1 MLSGWLFDCYAL
13 ADKMVF
19 WIKQQNDTT
28 VRLEDKTWSASIYIA
43 SDDKSELYSILNI
56 NDQKIISLIKDHE
69 FISRYEKITDD
80 RKHDVLKLTLS
91 DSTKAPIL
99 ARRIEQLCA
108 SGNISAKLR
117 FYNVDLSPE
126 QSYFYE
132 RDIFPLAFSKIDISN
147 HHQDSKLCWILKDN
161 VWSTDYKIPDF
172 RSIYLKLKL
181 RKEGRIQRFSD
192 RISSIT
198 LSRNNKQEGSSQSI
212 EIESE
217 SEVDIIEELKM
228 EITKKIDP
236 DFIFTDDGDSFTFPY
251 LIHRAEQNGTALI
264 LGREPTT
271 PLKKNHKE
279 GTSYFSYGKIYF
291 KPTTVRLFG
300 RIHFDTDNSFTLND
314 SGLEGLSE
322 IARICRMPLHT
333 AARASIGKCLSSLQ
347 CYYATQK
354 EILIPWKPALAEHFK
369 TFEDLFVAD
378 RGGFIFEPEIG
389 VHEQIAELDFV
400 SLYPN
405 IMLKKNL
412 SAETILCD
420 CCCQDSRTR
429 VPELDYHICEKKIGI
444 IPTSLKIVLDK
455 RAKYKELKNNAA
467 SNPKLKTI
475 YDARQSSLKWIL
487 VTSFGYLGFN
497 NAKFGRIDAHIAVC
511 AFDRQILL
519 QTVKIAEK
527 YGFTVLHGIVDSIWL
542 KRDDLLGRALTIRTL
557 SEYHDNYLKLKEAL
571 EQKLGFAISFE
582 GVYKWLVFVNSKTN
596 HQLPVANRYF
606 GAFEDDSLKIRGIE
620 ARRHDTPPIFYKCQ
634 NEILE
639 LMATGNNLSEV
650 RGLIPAVNDIF
661 HKYIRLLKENKVR
674 LEELIFTKRTSKN
687 SDEYQD
693 RNTIEN
699 SAMKN
704 LTCEGKSLRAGEA
717 LQYIIVDYY
726 QKHSSKIEKRAMPA
740 ELIFDDDT
748 TNVINYDIQRYTEL
762 LADACNSVT
771 KPFGIDAIRETSPPL
786 PDADDIEEEG
796 TSKKTVGKKR

>member
-19 WIKQQNDTT
+19 WIKQRNGTT
-28 VRLEDKTWSASIYIA
+28 VRLEDKTWSASIYVA
-43 SDDKSELYSILNI
+43 SDDKSDLYSILKS
-56 NDQKIISLIKDHE
+56 NDQKLISLIKDHE
-69 FISRYEKITDD
+69 FISRYEKITDC
-80 RKHDVLKLTLS
+80 RKHEILKLTLL

-99 ARRIEQLCA
+99 ARQIEQLCA
-108 SGNISAKLR
+108 SGNISDKLR
-117 FYNVDLSPE
+117 FYNVDLPPE

-132 RDIFPLAFSKIDISN
+132 HEIFPLAFSKIDISN
-147 HHQDSKLCWILKDN
+147 HHQDSKLRWVLNDN
-161 VWSTDYKIPDF
+161 VWSTNYKVPDF
-172 RSIYLKLKL
+172 RCIYLKLKL
-181 RKEGRIQRFSD
+181 RKEGKIQRYSD
-192 RISSIT
+192 RISSII
-198 LSRNNKQEGSSQSI
+198 LSCNTKQGSIDSV
-212 EIESE
+212 EIESK
-217 SEVDIIEELKM
+217 SEVDIFEELKT

-236 DFIFTDDGDSFTFPY
+236 DFIFTDDGDSFTLPY

-271 PLKKNHKE
+271 SLKRNHKE

-291 KPTTVRLFG
+291 KPTSIRLFG
-300 RIHFDTDNSFTLND
+300 RIHFDTNNSFTLND
-314 SGLEGLSE
+314 SGLEGLYE

-354 EILIPWKPALAEHFK
+354 EILIPWKPTLAEHFK
-369 TFEDLFVAD
+369 TFEDLLVAD

-389 VHEQIAELDFV
+389 VHEQVAEFDFD

-420 CCCQDSRTR
+420 CCCQDSRLR
-429 VPELDYHICEKKIGI
+429 ISELDYHICEKELGI

-455 RAKYKELKNNAA
+455 RAKYKKLKNNTA
-467 SNPKLKTI
+467 SDPKLKTI

-542 KRDDLLGRALTIRTL
+542 KKRDDLATTST
-557 SEYHDNYLKLKEAL
+557 SEYHDYLELKEVL
-571 EQKLGFAISFE
+571 EQKVGFAISFE
-582 GVYKWLVFVNSKTN
+582 GIYKWLVFVNSKTN
-596 HQLPVANRYF
+596 YQLPVANRYF
-606 GAFEDDSLKIRGIE
+606 GAFEDGSLKIRGIE

-639 LMATGNNLSEV
+639 LMATGNNPCEV
-650 RGLIPAVNDIF
+650 RELMPAIKDIF
-661 HKYIRLLKENKVR
+661 HKYVGLLKENKVPF
-674 LEELIFTKRTSKN
+674 EELIFTKRTSKN
-687 SDEYQD
+687 SDEYRD

-699 SAMKN
+699 SAIMN
-704 LTCEGKSLRAGEA
+704 LTREGKSLKAGEA
-717 LQYIIVDYY
+717 LQYIIIDYY
-726 QKHSSKIEKRAMPA
+726 QKHSSKVEKRAIPT
-740 ELIFDDDT
+740 ELIFDDKT
-748 TNVINYDIQRYTEL
+748 TNAINYDKQRYIEL
-762 LADACNSVT
+762 LADSCNSVT
-771 KPFGIDAIRETSPPL
+771 KPFGLTLLAPE
-786 PDADDIEEEG
+786 
-796 TSKKTVGKKR
+796 

>member
-13 ADKMVF
+13 ADKLVF
-19 WIKQQNDTT
+19 WIKQHNGTT
-28 VRLEDKTWSASIYIA
+28 VRLEDTTWSASIYVA
-43 SDDKSELYSILNI
+43 SDDKSDLYSILNT
-56 NDQKIISLIKDHE
+56 NDEKIISLIKDHE
-69 FISRYEKITDD
+69 FISRYEKITDC
-80 RKHDVLKLTLS
+80 RKHEILKLTLS
-91 DSTKAPIL
+91 DPTKAPIL
-99 ARRIEQLCA
+99 ARGIEKLCA
-108 SGNISAKLR
+108 KGNIFDKLR
-117 FYNVDLSPE
+117 FYNVDLPPE

-132 RDIFPLAFSKIDISN
+132 HDIFPLAFSKVGN
-147 HHQDSKLCWILKDN
+147 NNYNRHHGSKLSWVLKDN
-161 VWSTDYKIPDF
+161 VWSTDYKVPDF
-172 RSIYLKLKL
+172 RSIYLKVKL
-181 RKEGRIQRFSD
+181 RKERKIQRYSD
-192 RISSIT
+192 RISSII
-198 LSRNNKQEGSSQSI
+198 LSKNNKQDEGFSQSI

-217 SEVDIIEELKM
+217 SEVDIIEELKT

-264 LGREPTT
+264 LGREPTIS
-271 PLKKNHKE
+271 LKRNHKD

-300 RIHFDTDNSFTLND
+300 RIHFDTNNSFILND
-314 SGLEGLSE
+314 SGLEGLYE
-322 IARICRMPLHT
+322 ITRICRMSLHT

-347 CYYATQK
+347 SYYATQK

-369 TFEDLFVAD
+369 TFEDLLVAD
-378 RGGFIFEPEIG
+378 RGGFIFEPERG
-389 VHEQIAELDFV
+389 VHEQVAEFDFV

-412 SAETILCD
+412 SAETLLCD
-420 CCCQDSRTR
+420 CCCQDSRMR

-455 RAKYKELKNNAA
+455 REKYKELKNNAA
-467 SNPKLKTI
+467 SNPKLKAI

-542 KRDDLLGRALTIRTL
+542 KKRDGLATTV
-557 SEYHDNYLKLKEAL
+557 STPTTVSPEYHDNYFKLKDVL
-571 EQKLGFAISFE
+571 EQKVGFAISFE
-582 GVYKWLVFVNSKTN
+582 GIYKWIVFLNSKIN
-596 HQLPVANRYF
+596 CQLSVANRYF
-606 GAFEDDSLKIRGIE
+606 GAFEDGSLKIRGIE

-639 LMATGNNLSEV
+639 LMTIGNNFKEV
-650 RGLIPAVNDIF
+650 RKSIPAVKGIF
-661 HKYIRLLKENKVR
+661 HKYARLLKENKVPF
-674 LEELIFTKRTSKN
+674 EELIFTKRISKN
-687 SDEYQD
+687 SDEYSD

-699 SAMKN
+699 SAIMN
-704 LTCEGKSLRAGEA
+704 LSYEGRSLKA
-717 LQYIIVDYY
+717 
-726 QKHSSKIEKRAMPA
+726 
-740 ELIFDDDT
+740 
-748 TNVINYDIQRYTEL
+748 
-762 LADACNSVT
+762 
-771 KPFGIDAIRETSPPL
+771 
-786 PDADDIEEEG
+786 
-796 TSKKTVGKKR
+796 

>member
-13 ADKMVF
+13 ADRLVF
-19 WIKQQNDTT
+19 WIKQHNGTT
-28 VRLEDKTWSASIYIA
+28 VRLEDTTWSASIYVA
-43 SDDKSELYSILNI
+43 SDDKSDLYSILNT
-56 NDQKIISLIKDHE
+56 NDEKIISLIKDHE
-69 FISRYEKITDD
+69 FTSRYEKITDC
-80 RKHDVLKLTLS
+80 RKHEILKLTLS
-91 DSTKAPIL
+91 DPTKAPIL
-99 ARRIEQLCA
+99 ARGIEKLCA
-108 SGNISAKLR
+108 KGNIFDKLR
-117 FYNVDLSPE
+117 FYNVDVPPE

-132 RDIFPLAFSKIDISN
+132 HDIFPLAFSKVGNNNYNRHDG
-147 HHQDSKLCWILKDN
+147 SKLSWVLKDN
-161 VWSTDYKIPDF
+161 VWSTDYKVPDF
-172 RSIYLKLKL
+172 RSIYLKVKL
-181 RKEGRIQRFSD
+181 RKERKIQRYSD
-192 RISSIT
+192 RISSII
-198 LSRNNKQEGSSQSI
+198 LSKNNKQDEGFSQSI

-217 SEVDIIEELKM
+217 SEVDIIEELKT

-264 LGREPTT
+264 LGREPTI
-271 PLKKNHKE
+271 PLKRNHKD

-300 RIHFDTDNSFTLND
+300 RIHFDTNNSFILND
-314 SGLEGLSE
+314 SGLEGLYE
-322 IARICRMPLHT
+322 ITRICRMSLHT

-347 CYYATQK
+347 SYYATQK

-369 TFEDLFVAD
+369 TFEDLLVAD

-389 VHEQIAELDFV
+389 VHEQVAEFDFV

-412 SAETILCD
+412 SAETLLCD
-420 CCCQDSRTR
+420 CCCQDSRMR

-455 RAKYKELKNNAA
+455 REKYKELKNNAA
-467 SNPKLKTI
+467 SNPKLKAI

-542 KRDDLLGRALTIRTL
+542 KKSDGLATTVGTPTTV
-557 SEYHDNYLKLKEAL
+557 SPEYHDNYFKLKDVL
-571 EQKLGFAISFE
+571 EQKVGFAISFE
-582 GVYKWLVFVNSKTN
+582 GIYKWIVFLNSKIN
-596 HQLPVANRYF
+596 CQLPVANRYF
-606 GAFEDDSLKIRGIE
+606 GAFEDGSLKIRGVE

-639 LMATGNNLSEV
+639 LMAIGNDFKEIRKS
-650 RGLIPAVNDIF
+650 IPAVKAIF
-661 HKYIRLLKENKVR
+661 HKYARLLKENKVPF
-674 LEELIFTKRTSKN
+674 EELIFTKRISKN
-687 SDEYQD
+687 SDEYPE

-699 SAMKN
+699 SAIMN
-704 LTCEGKSLRAGEA
+704 LSYEGRSLKAGEA

-726 QKHSSKIEKRAMPA
+726 QKHSSKLEKRAIPP
-740 ELIFDDDT
+740 ELIFDDKT
-748 TNVINYDIQRYTEL
+748 TNAVNYDIQRYTEL
-762 LADACNSVT
+762 LADTCNSVT
-771 KPFGIDAIRETSPPL
+771 KPFGLTLLAP
-786 PDADDIEEEG
+786 
-796 TSKKTVGKKR
+796 K

>member
-19 WIKQQNDTT
+19 WIKQQNGTT
-28 VRLEDKTWSASIYIA
+28 VRLEDKTWSASIYVA
-43 SDDKSELYSILNI
+43 SDDKSDLYSIFNI
-56 NDQKIISLIKDHE
+56 NDQKIVSLIKDHE
-69 FISRYEKITDD
+69 FISRYEKITDC
-80 RKHDVLKLTLS
+80 RKHEILKLTLS

-99 ARRIEQLCA
+99 GRRIEQLCA
-108 SGNISAKLR
+108 SGNIFDKLR
-117 FYNVDLSPE
+117 FYNVDLPPE

-132 RDIFPLAFSKIDISN
+132 HDIFPLAFSKIDISN
-147 HHQDSKLCWILKDN
+147 PRQDSKLSWVLKDN
-161 VWSTDYKIPDF
+161 VWSTDYKVPDF

-181 RKEGRIQRFSD
+181 RKEGKIQRFND
-192 RISSIT
+192 RISSII
-198 LSRNNKQEGSSQSI
+198 LSRSNKEESSESI

-217 SEVDIIEELKM
+217 SEVDIIEELKT
-228 EITKKIDP
+228 ELTKKIDP

-264 LGREPTT
+264 LGREPTI
-271 PLKKNHKE
+271 PLKKNRKE
-279 GTSYFSYGKIYF
+279 DTSYFSYGKIYF

-300 RIHFDTDNSFTLND
+300 RIHFDTNNSFTLND
-314 SGLEGLSE
+314 SGLEGLYE

-354 EILIPWKPALAEHFK
+354 DILIPWKPTLAEHFK
-369 TFEDLFVAD
+369 TFEDLLVAD
-378 RGGFIFEPEIG
+378 RGGFIFEPEFE
-389 VHEQIAELDFV
+389 VHEQVAEFDFV

-444 IPTSLKIVLDK
+444 IPTALKIVLDK

-467 SNPKLKTI
+467 STPKLKTI

-542 KRDDLLGRALTIRTL
+542 KKRDDLLRRAKTSTPSGS
-557 SEYHDNYLKLKEAL
+557 SEHHDNYLKLKEVL

-582 GVYKWLVFVNSKTN
+582 GVYKWLVFVHSKTN

-606 GAFEDDSLKIRGIE
+606 GAFEDGSLKIRGIE

-639 LMATGNNLSEV
+639 LMAIGNDLSEV
-650 RGLIPAVNDIF
+650 RELMSAAKGIF
-661 HKYIRLLKENKVR
+661 HKYVRPLKENKVP

-699 SAMKN
+699 SAIKN
-704 LTCEGKSLRAGEA
+704 LTREGKSLKAGEA

-726 QKHSSKIEKRAMPA
+726 QKHSSKIEKRAMPG
-740 ELIFDDDT
+740 ELIFDDKPA
-748 TNVINYDIQRYTEL
+748 NNYDIQRYTEL
-762 LADACNSVT
+762 LAESCNSVT
-771 KPFGIDAIRETSPPL
+771 KPFGLTLLAPNKQL
-786 PDADDIEEEG
+786 
-796 TSKKTVGKKR
+796 

>member
-13 ADKMVF
+13 ADKLVF
-19 WIKQQNDTT
+19 WIKQYNGTT
-28 VRLEDKTWSASIYIA
+28 VRLEDKTWSPSIYVA
-43 SDDKSELYSILNI
+43 SDDKSDLYSILNT
-56 NDQKIISLIKDHE
+56 NDEKIVSLIKDHE
-69 FISRYEKITDD
+69 FISRYEKITDC
-80 RKHDVLKLTLS
+80 RKHDILKLTLS

-99 ARRIEQLCA
+99 ARRIEKLCTN
-108 SGNISAKLR
+108 SKLR
-117 FYNVDLSPE
+117 FYNVDLRPE

-132 RDIFPLAFSKIDISN
+132 HDIFPLAFCKIGNNNYNRQD
-147 HHQDSKLCWILKDN
+147 DSKLSWVLEDN
-161 VWSTDYKIPDF
+161 VWSTDYKVPEF
-172 RSIYLKLKL
+172 RSTYLKVKL
-181 RKEGRIQRFSD
+181 RKEGKIKRYSD
-192 RISSIT
+192 RISSII
-198 LSRNNKQEGSSQSI
+198 LYKNNKQDDNEGSSQYI
-212 EIESE
+212 EITSE
-217 SEVDIIEELKM
+217 SEVGIIEELKTEM
-228 EITKKIDP
+228 TKKIDP
-236 DFIFTDDGDSFTFPY
+236 DFIFTYDGDSFTFPY
-251 LIHRAEQNGTALI
+251 LIHRAEQNGTALV
-264 LGREPTT
+264 LGREPTIS
-271 PLKKNHKE
+271 LKRNYKE

-300 RIHFDTDNSFTLND
+300 RIHFDTNNSFILND
-314 SGLEGLSE
+314 SGLEGLYE

-369 TFEDLFVAD
+369 SFEDLFVAD

-389 VHEQIAELDFV
+389 VHEKVAEFDFV

-420 CCCQDSRTR
+420 CCRQDSRLT
-429 VPELDYHICEKKIGI
+429 VPELGYQICEKKIGI

-455 RAKYKELKNNAA
+455 REKYKELKNNAA
-467 SNPKLKTI
+467 SNPKLKAI

-519 QTVKIAEK
+519 QTVKIAERH
-527 YGFTVLHGIVDSIWL
+527 GFRVLHGIVDSIWVK
-542 KRDDLLGRALTIRTL
+542 KRDDLMMVTTTNTPMVV
-557 SEYHDNYLKLKEAL
+557 SPEYHDNYLKLKEVL
-571 EQKLGFAISFE
+571 EQELGFAISFE
-582 GVYKWLVFVNSKTN
+582 EIYKWLVFVNSKTN
-596 HQLPVANRYF
+596 YQLPVANRYF
-606 GAFEDDSLKIRGIE
+606 GAFEDGSLKIRGIE

-639 LMATGNNLSEV
+639 LMATRNNPSEV
-650 RGLIPAVNDIF
+650 RELMPAIKDVF
-661 HKYIRLLKENKVR
+661 HKYVRLLKENQVPF
-674 LEELIFTKRTSKN
+674 EELIFTKRISKN

-699 SAMKN
+699 SAIMN
-704 LTCEGKSLRAGEA
+704 LTYEGRSLKAGEA

-726 QKHSSKIEKRAMPA
+726 QKHSSEREKRAVPA
-740 ELIFDDDT
+740 ELIFDDKT
-748 TNVINYDIQRYTEL
+748 TNAVNYDIQRYTEL
-762 LADACNSVT
+762 LADSCNSVT
-771 KPFGIDAIRETSPPL
+771 KPFGLTLLAP
-786 PDADDIEEEG
+786 
-796 TSKKTVGKKR
+796 K

>member
-1 MLSGWLFDCYAL
+1 MLSGWLFDSYAL

-19 WIKQQNDTT
+19 WIKQQNGTT
-28 VRLEDKTWSASIYIA
+28 VRLEDKTCNASIYVT
-43 SDDKSELYSILNI
+43 SDDKSDLYSILNS

-69 FISRYEKITDD
+69 FISRYEKITDG

-91 DSTKAPIL
+91 DSTKGPIL
-99 ARRIEQLCA
+99 AQRIEQLCA
-108 SGNISAKLR
+108 SGNILNKLR

-126 QSYFYE
+126 QFYFYE
-132 RDIFPLAFSKIDISN
+132 NDIFPLAFSKIGNNSN
-147 HHQDSKLCWILKDN
+147 PTQDSKLSWVLKDN
-161 VWSTDYKIPDF
+161 VWSTDYKVPDF
-172 RSIYLKLKL
+172 RSIYLKLKF
-181 RKEGRIQRFSD
+181 RKEGKIQRYSD
-192 RISSIT
+192 RISSII
-198 LSRNNKQEGSSQSI
+198 LSRNNKEHGGSSESI

-217 SEVDIIEELKM
+217 SEVDIIEELKT

-264 LGREPTT
+264 LGREPTVL
-271 PLKKNHKE
+271 LKKNRKE

-300 RIHFDTDNSFTLND
+300 RIHFDTNNSFTLND
-314 SGLEGLSE
+314 SGLEGLYE

-369 TFEDLFVAD
+369 TFEDLLVAD
-378 RGGFIFEPEIG
+378 RGGFIFEPEMG
-389 VHEQIAELDFV
+389 VHEQVAEFDFV

-412 SAETILCD
+412 SAETVLCD
-420 CCCQDSRTR
+420 CCQDSRTR

-455 RAKYKELKNNAA
+455 RAKYKELKNNVA

-527 YGFTVLHGIVDSIWL
+527 YGFTILHGIVDSIWL
-542 KRDDLLGRALTIRTL
+542 KKRDDLLRRATTSTPAAS
-557 SEYHDNYLKLKEAL
+557 SEYNDNYLKLREVL
-571 EQKLGFAISFE
+571 ERKVGFAISFE

-596 HQLPVANRYF
+596 YQLPVANRYF
-606 GAFEDDSLKIRGIE
+606 GAFEDGSLKIRGIE

-639 LMATGNNLSEV
+639 LMATGNNLSEA
-650 RGLIPAVNDIF
+650 RGLMPAVNDIY
-661 HKYIRLLKENKVR
+661 HKYVRLLKENKVP

-699 SAMKN
+699 SAIIN
-704 LTCEGKSLRAGEA
+704 LSREGKSLKAGEA

-740 ELIFDDDT
+740 ELIFDDET
-748 TNVINYDIQRYTEL
+748 SNAINYDLQRYTEL
-762 LADACNSVT
+762 LADSCNSVT
-771 KPFGIDAIRETSPPL
+771 KPFGLTL
-786 PDADDIEEEG
+786 PAP
-796 TSKKTVGKKR
+796 KWQL